1 MLDINLKRINLD
13 GGVSSSKESIINN
26 GSPDSKKI
34 MINKFLPFLI
44 VIILGVGTGFVG
56 HSIFP
61 WSAKANSNGSVK
73 NQGSIATGLK
83 VGDVIGVADVGEA
96 DEAIGVLQTG
106 GFEGEGSHHLVR
118 PGGVDQTVYL
128 TSSVVDL
135 DQFIGHK
142 ITIWGDTFSAQKAG
156 WLMDVV
162 KVRLEELNAQTEE

>member
-1 MLDINLKRINLD
+1 MLDINLKKINLD
-13 GGVSSSKESIINN
+13 EDGSSSKESIINN
-26 GSPDSKKI
+26 SLPDSKST
-34 MINKFLPFLI
+34 MINKFLPFII
-44 VIILGVGTGFVG
+44 VIILGVGTGFIG

-61 WSAKANSNGSVK
+61 WSAKATSNGTIK
-73 NQGSIATGLK
+73 NQGSAVTGLK
-83 VGDVIGVADVGEA
+83 VGDVVGIEDVGEA
-96 DEAIGVLQTG
+96 DEAMGILQSG

-118 PGGVDQTVYL
+118 PGGVDQTVYV

-135 DQFIGHK
+135 DQFVGHK